1 MNAAQQTIAGGLKV
15 SKSIAAV
22 DLSAGALAHAP
33 ALLKAHF
40 GAGTAFLIAD
50 ENTWAAA
57 GLTLDAHLRA
67 AGIPVKAHVLPA
79 KPKPKPSVELAQTLI
94 GALQGTDAV
103 PVAVGSGVIN
113 DVVKYAAYK
122 LGRPY
127 LCVATAA
134 SMDGYT
140 SAGAPLSEKGFKKT
154 IQCAP
159 PRAIVADVDV
169 LRKAPPEMTS
179 WGYSDL
185 AGKIPAG
192 ADWVLADELGIE
204 AISPAAWAL
213 VQGHLRDFL
222 AHPQNVARG
231 ESGAIEN
238 LFAGLSLVG
247 FAMEIYGS
255 SRPASG
261 ADHQIAHL
269 WEMQGL
275 EHDGGLVSHGS
286 CVAIG
291 SLAVLQL
298 YSWFLAQ
305 DIGRLDIEATVA
317 RAPDFNEKAEEIRR
331 AFGPSEI
338 CDRSI
343 EETRLK
349 HVDKDALRQR
359 LIRLKE
365 AWPRL
370 KARLEQQLVTPQRFT
385 QMLRAAGAPAA
396 PMDIG
401 VDDRYL
407 RQTVLSSLFLRS
419 RYTILDVLDDA
430 GWLQAAVNAFP
441 ASSGITTGAAAH
453 AGLPQD
459 R

>member
-1 MNAAQQTIAGGLKV
+1 MNAAQQTISGGLKV

-22 DLSAGALAHAP
+22 DLSTGALAHAP

-40 GAGTAFLIAD
+40 GGGTAFLVAD

-57 GLTLDAHLRA
+57 GLALDAQLRA
-67 AGIPVKAHVLPA
+67 AAIAVKTHVLPA

-94 GALQGTDAV
+94 GALQGSDAI
-103 PVAVGSGVIN
+103 PIAVGSGVIN
-113 DVVKYAAYK
+113 DVVKYAAFK

-159 PRAIVADVDV
+159 PRAIVADLDV
-169 LRKAPPEMTS
+169 LSKAPPDMTS

-185 AGKIPAG
+185 AGKTPAG
-192 ADWVLADELGIE
+192 ADWILADELGIE
-204 AISPAAWAL
+204 PLAPAAWTM

-222 AHPQNVARG
+222 SHPQAVARG
-231 ESGAIEN
+231 EPAAIEN

-247 FAMEIYGS
+247 FAMELYGS

-275 EHDGGLVSHGS
+275 EHDGEAVSHGS

-291 SLAVLQL
+291 SLAALRL

-305 DIGRLDIEATVA
+305 DMARLDIEATVA
-317 RAPDFNEKAEEIRR
+317 QAPDFAAKAEAIQS

-338 CDRSI
+338 ADRSI

-349 HVDKDALRQR
+349 HVGKDVLHQR
-359 LIRLKE
+359 LTRLKE
-365 AWPRL
+365 VWPRL
-370 KARLEQQLVTPQRFT
+370 KARLEGQVINPEDFAA
-385 QMLRAAGAPAA
+385 MLRMAGAPST

-407 RQTVLSSLFLRS
+407 RWTVLSSLYLRS
-419 RYTILDVLDDA
+419 RYTILDVLDDT

-441 ASSGITTGAAAH
+441 ASSGIKTGATV
-453 AGLPQD
+453 
-459 R
+459 

>member
-1 MNAAQQTIAGGLKV
+1 LNAAQQTIAGGLKI

-33 ALLKAHF
+33 AILKTHF
-40 GAGTAFLIAD
+40 GSDAIYLVAD
-50 ENTWAAA
+50 ENTWSAA
-57 GLTLDAHLRA
+57 GLEVVTHFRA
-67 AGIPVKAHVLPA
+67 AGIGVHDHILPA

-94 GALQGTDAV
+94 AALAKTDAV
-103 PVAVGSGVIN
+103 PVAAGSGVIN
-113 DVVKYAAYK
+113 DVVKYAAFK

-159 PRAIVADVDV
+159 PRAIIADVDV

-192 ADWVLADELGIE
+192 ADWILADELGVE
-204 AISPAAWAL
+204 AIAPAAWEM

-222 AHPQNVARG
+222 AHPENAARG

-275 EHDGGLVSHGS
+275 EHDGELVSHGS

-291 SLAVLQL
+291 SLAVLHL
-298 YSWFLAQ
+298 YNWFLTQ

-317 RAPDFNEKAEEIRR
+317 RAPDFAEKAEEIRR

-349 HVDKDALRQR
+349 HAGKDALRQR
-359 LIRLKE
+359 LIRLKDGL
-365 AWPRL
+365 PRL
-370 KARLEQQLVTPQRFT
+370 KARLEQQLVAPQHFT
-385 QMLRAAGAPAA
+385 QMLRAAGAPST

-407 RQTVLSSLFLRS
+407 RRTVLSSLFLRS
-419 RYTILDVLDDA
+419 RYTILDVLDDT
-430 GWLQAAVNAFP
+430 GWLRAAVNAIP
-441 ASSGITTGAAAH
+441 ATPGITTGAAAH
-453 AGLPQD
+453 AGLSED

>member
-1 MNAAQQTIAGGLKV
+1 LNAAQQTIASGLKV

-22 DLSAGALAHAP
+22 DLSVGALARAP

-40 GAGTAFLIAD
+40 GAGTAVLIAD
-50 ENTWAAA
+50 ENTWTAA
-57 GLTLDAHLRA
+57 GLALDAHLRA
-67 AGIPVKAHVLPA
+67 AAVPVETHVLPA
-79 KPKPKPSVELAQTLI
+79 KPKPKPSVELAATLLS
-94 GALQGTDAV
+94 ALQSEGAI

-113 DVVKYAAYK
+113 DVVKYAAFK

-159 PRAIVADVDV
+159 PRVIVADVDV
-169 LRKAPPEMTS
+169 LSKAPPDMTS

-192 ADWVLADELGIE
+192 ADWILADELGIE
-204 AISPAAWAL
+204 AIAPAPWNM
-213 VQGHLRDFL
+213 VQGHLREFL
-222 AHPQNVARG
+222 AHPGDVARG
-231 ESGAIEN
+231 EPAAIEN

-247 FAMEIYGS
+247 FAMELYGS

-275 EHDGGLVSHGS
+275 EHDGDAVSHGS

-291 SLAVLQL
+291 SLAALRL

-305 DIGRLDIEATVA
+305 DLGCLDIEATVA
-317 RAPDFNEKAEEIRR
+317 RAPDFARKADAIRQ

-338 CDRSI
+338 CERSI

-349 HVDKDALRQR
+349 HAGKDALRQR
-359 LIRLKE
+359 LMRLKE
-365 AWPRL
+365 CWPSLRR
-370 KARLEQQLVTPQRFT
+370 RLERQIVSPDDFAH
-385 QMLRAAGAPAA
+385 MLRTAGAPST
-396 PMDIG
+396 PMEIG
-401 VDDRYL
+401 VDDHGL
-407 RQTVLSSLFLRS
+407 RQTVLSSLYLRS
-419 RYTILDVLDDA
+419 RYTILDVLDDT
-430 GWLQAAVNAFP
+430 GWLQSAVSAFP
-441 ASSGITTGAAAH
+441 ASSGIKTGATV
-453 AGLPQD
+453 
-459 R
+459 

>member
-1 MNAAQQTIAGGLKV
+1 LNAAQQTIAAGLKV
-15 SKSIAAV
+15 SKTIAAV
-22 DLSAGALAHAP
+22 DLSAGALSHAP

-40 GAGTAFLIAD
+40 GPGAAFLVAD

-57 GLTLDAHLRA
+57 GRA
-67 AGIPVKAHVLPA
+67 LEARLKAAELVVSTHILPA
-79 KPKPKPSVELAQTLI
+79 KPKPKPSVELAQQLI
-94 GALQGTDAV
+94 AALQDTGAT

-113 DVVKYAAYK
+113 DVVKYAAHR

-159 PRAIVADVDV
+159 PRAIAADLDV
-169 LRKAPPEMTS
+169 LRKAPAEMSS

-192 ADWVLADELGIE
+192 ADWILADELGVE
-204 AISPAAWAL
+204 AISPAAWDL

-222 AHPQNVARG
+222 AHPADVARG
-231 ESGAIEN
+231 EPEAIEN
-238 LFAGLSLVG
+238 LFAGLSLAG
-247 FAMEIYGS
+247 FAMELHGS

-275 EHDGGLVSHGS
+275 EHNGGPVSHGS

-298 YSWFLAQ
+298 YSWFLAR
-305 DIGRLDIEATVA
+305 DIASLDIDAAVA
-317 RAPDFNEKAEEIRR
+317 RAPDFDGKADAIRR

-338 CDRSI
+338 GDRSI

-349 HVDKDALRQR
+349 HVGKDALRQR
-359 LIRLKE
+359 LTRLKQ

-370 KARLEQQLVTPQRFT
+370 RARLEGQLASPERFT
-385 QMLRAAGAPAA
+385 RMLQAAGAPSAA
-396 PMDIG
+396 IDIG
-401 VDDRYL
+401 VDGGYL
-407 RQTVLSSLFLRS
+407 RRTVLSSLYLRS

-430 GWLQAAVNAFP
+430 GWLQAAVNALP
-441 ASSGITTGAAAH
+441 APSVTRTGATV
-453 AGLPQD
+453 
-459 R
+459 